1 MITKDIGQ
9 PVEMLVKFLE
19 LREIQLEDG
28 QTVIKLH
35 IKEHQ
40 AINVFILFLQQSINL
55 KILKL
60 KLNKMLFI
68 VEFLLQNKKMIL
80 KDNAYILVVNIQII
94 KLLKTLDQDLITKDL
109 DFLNYWKCLIN
120 KNSMKWLSLVRT
132 DFVDSDLNLSNDNSY
147 KTIQKS
153 WFLIKKIKHQ
163 NKNSLKI
170 FLPFYKYLLVDGMVR
185 ENTQM
190 EPLLRMKKIKL
201 KLNSIQIKTLQTWNY
216 HHRYTYNKT
225 ISLLNEDNERPLYK
239 GVKPENSNTY
249 YSKLELRNLIVP
261 KSSCSHIKWILE
273 TPKAIRESAVF
284 EAYKNLQSAISN
296 LKNGHIKYFNLR
308 YKSKKLL
315 KWSIGIPKESIKVYQ
330 NGDLGI
336 YEERTTNFRLRTTE
350 KIKEIN
356 NDCTIHFNGLN
367 YYICVPELVEMKK
380 NKECNWVCSL
390 DPGIRKFQTIYSP
403 DNDSYITIGEKASGV
418 LYVNLLKL
426 DKLLSKRN
434 SKNVLKIKKL
444 RLRIQHLQDEL
455 HYKTINFLCKNYKNI
470 YIPKLTKE
478 NDIIKCSNRKI
489 SSKTVRNMTVLGHC
503 KFIEKLK
510 TKAEEFTNVKIH
522 IITEEYTS
530 QKCLACNT
538 FTKTKKEM
546 FICKD
551 CNFTLDRD
559 ILGSTNILLKNW

>member
-1 MITKDIGQ
+1 MMNVVIRH
-9 PVEMLVKFLE
+9 PVKMLVKFLE

-55 KILKL
+55 KIVKL
-60 KLNKMLFI
+60 ELNKMLFI
-68 VEFLLQNKKMIL
+68 VEFLLQNKKMIF

-109 DFLNYWKCLIN
+109 VFLNYWKCLIN
-120 KNSMKWLSLVRT
+120 NNSMKWLSLART
-132 DFVDSDLNLSNDNSY
+132 DFVDSDLNLSNGNSY

-153 WFLIKKIKHQ
+153 WFSIKKIKHQ
-163 NKNSLKI
+163 NKNSLRI
-170 FLPFYKYLLVDGMVR
+170 FLPFYKYLLAGGMVK

-190 EPLLRMKKIKL
+190 EPLLRMNKIKL
-201 KLNSIQIKTLQTWNY
+201 KLNSVQIKTLQMWNY

-239 GVKPENSNTY
+239 DVKPENSNTY

-261 KSSCSHIKWILE
+261 ESCCSRIKWILE

-284 EAYKNLQSAISN
+284 ESYKNLQSAISN
-296 LKNGHIKYFNLR
+296 LKNGHIRYFNLR

-315 KWSIGIPKESIKVYQ
+315 KWTIGVPKESIKVYQ

-350 KIKEIN
+350 KIKEIK
-356 NDCTIHFNGLN
+356 NDCTIHFNGLH
-367 YYICVPELVEMKK
+367 YYICVPKAIEMKNN
-380 NKECNWVCSL
+380 NKSNWMCSL

-403 DNDSYITIGEKASGV
+403 DNDNYITIGEKASRV
-418 LYVNLLKL
+418 LYVNLLSL
-426 DKLLSKRN
+426 DKLLSKKN
-434 SKNVLKIKKL
+434 SKNILKIKKL
-444 RLRIQHLQDEL
+444 RLRIQYLQDEL
-455 HYKTINFLCKNYKNI
+455 HYKSINFLCTNYKNI

-478 NDIIKCSNRKI
+478 NDI
-489 SSKTVRNMTVLGHC
+489 
-503 KFIEKLK
+503 
-510 TKAEEFTNVKIH
+510 
-522 IITEEYTS
+522 
-530 QKCLACNT
+530 
-538 FTKTKKEM
+538 M
-546 FICKD
+546 F
-551 CNFTLDRD
+551 
-559 ILGSTNILLKNW
+559 